1 MRKRV
6 TKYQVKLNHKRKRR
20 LETLVRRRSP
30 QHWMVQRAK
39 IVLLSGKGF
48 SIQQICSSLSLDH
61 QVVRRWLKRYLAAGF
76 DGLCDN
82 PRPGRPASIEACVW
96 QKLATLVVQSPEKFG
111 VPLARWSVRAL
122 AEFLARRHGHHV
134 SRSSV
139 SRFLCS
145 MAFKPHRVKYWL
157 NPGDPDFDEKA
168 ARICKLY
175 VEPPSGATVLSL
187 DEKPGIQAL
196 RRTRIQQQLRARKP
210 LRIEYEYERL
220 GTRNLFA
227 AFNVKTGNVIAWV
240 TEDRATPNVL
250 AFLDHLTQL
259 HRRGRIVII
268 TDNISTRTG
277 DSAKNW
283 LQRHPRVEFVF
294 TPKHGSWLNQVEIW
308 FGILTRAV
316 LRHASFD
323 SLNALTRAIVA
334 FTRHWNDVIGHPFE
348 WTYTGKVLAA

>member
-6 TKYQVKLNHKRKRR
+6 TKYQVKLNHKRRRR
-20 LETLVRRRSP
+20 LEALVRRRSP

-48 SIQQICSSLSLDH
+48 SVGQICSSLSLDH

-76 DGLCDN
+76 DGLRD
-82 PRPGRPASIEACVW
+82 RLRSGRPASIEACVW

-111 VPLARWSVRAL
+111 IPLARWSVRAL
-122 AEFLARRHGHHV
+122 VDFLARRHRRYV

-139 SRFLCS
+139 SRFLRA
-145 MAFKPHRVKYWL
+145 MALKPHRVKYWL
-157 NPGDPDFDEKA
+157 NPSDPDFDEKA
-168 ARICKLY
+168 ARICELY

-196 RRTRIQQQLRARKP
+196 RRTRINQPLRARKP
-210 LRIEYEYERL
+210 LRIEYEYQRL

-250 AFLDHLTQL
+250 AFLDHLVQL
-259 HRRGRIVII
+259 HRRGRLVII

-277 DSAKNW
+277 DSAKDW

-334 FTRHWNDVIGHPFE
+334 FTRHWNNVIGHPFE